1 MEGFRRADPIPVPE
15 LAVPVA
21 VAEWFGRY
29 GWSATLPSEQAKG
42 DLGVIAFFF
51 LLRVG
56 EYTTLRT
63 KGMRRTKQFRAKDVS
78 FFRDGEMLDPRAPL
92 EVLESATGATM
103 KLTNQKNGVQGSC
116 VHHHTINNRE
126 LCPVRALARRVHHI
140 YANKGSG
147 EDMLCTFA
155 DHVGKG
161 VVTDQDMGK
170 VIKVAVV
177 DLKLEAKGFPAT
189 RVGTHSLRAGGAVA
203 LALSGQSPEMIKKIG
218 RWSSDTFLM
227 YVHEQI
233 AHLTAGVAEGMAQ
246 PFPFLTSKGPQRWG
260 SNKREPANDP
270 TEEQEGRTIGRHC
283 TNSGSGRSQSVGR

>member
-21 VAEWFGRY
+21 VAEWLGRY
-29 GWSATLPSEQAKG
+29 GQSASLPSEQAKG

-56 EYTTLRT
+56 EYTTSRT
-63 KGMRRTKQFRAKDVS
+63 RGTRRTKQFRATDVS
-78 FFRDGEMLDPRAPL
+78 FFRNGEILDPRAPL
-92 EVLESATGATM
+92 EVLEAATGATM
-103 KLTNQKNGVQGSC
+103 KLTNQKNGVRGSC
-116 VHHHTINNRE
+116 VHHHAISNRE

-140 YANKGSG
+140 YANGGS
-147 EDMLCTFA
+147 EDDMLCTYV

-161 VVTDQDMGK
+161 VVFDQDMSK
-170 VIKVAVV
+170 LIKVAVA
-177 DLKLEAKGFPAT
+177 DLKLETRGFPAA

-203 LALSGQSPEMIKKIG
+203 LALSGQSSAMIKKIG

-246 PFPFLTSKGPQRWG
+246 PFPFSNIEGATTSGG
-260 SNKREPANDP
+260 
-270 TEEQEGRTIGRHC
+270 
-283 TNSGSGRSQSVGR
+283 